1 MLDNRTFVRYHLFVL
16 EVMAEA
22 PSAGAELV
30 ALRRRIDA
38 LELEFSRKA
47 FAFLESR
54 EWDSEGF
61 NTALDWMRINC
72 HMTST
77 TAADRLA
84 VGERLGELPQS
95 MEVMEAGEIG
105 FAHLTV
111 MARTANAIRAD
122 FDETKLLDLAR
133 EFSPGKFHYKCLH
146 YRHSVDAESYGKAQE
161 KLYEERALRLSTAED
176 GCLLLSGVLD
186 PVGGAAV
193 RAALEPLARLS
204 GAHDDRKLEQRN
216 ADALVELATGKQK
229 VAMQVTAS
237 LETLLGLLGAPGGE
251 NEFTLPIAA
260 KTVQRWACD
269 CSLTRILM
277 QDSVVIDV
285 GRSERTVKGPR
296 RKALIARDRHCRWP
310 ACERP
315 ASWCDSHHIVHWL
328 TGGDG
333 ELENQVLL
341 CHRHHR
347 MVHEGGWQLIKTDSG
362 EVMTIAPT
370 VTFGLPRGP
379 D

>member
-1 MLDNRTFVRYHLFVL
+1 MLDVG
-16 EVMAEA
+16 AEA
-22 PSAGAELV
+22 PSAGDELL

-47 FAFLESR
+47 FAFAESR
-54 EWDSEGF
+54 EWDAEGF
-61 NTALDWMRINC
+61 NTALDWLRITC

-77 TAADRLA
+77 VAADRLA
-84 VGERLGELPQS
+84 VGERLGELTQS
-95 MEVMEAGEIG
+95 VQAMDAGEIG
-105 FAHLTV
+105 FAHVAV
-111 MARTANAIRAD
+111 MARTANAIRAE
-122 FDETKLLDLAR
+122 FDETRLLDLAR
-133 EFSPGKFHYKCLH
+133 EFSPGKFHYKCMH
-146 YRHSVDAESYGKAQE
+146 YRHSVDAESYAKGQE
-161 KLYEERALRLSTAED
+161 KLYLERSLRLSTAED
-176 GCLLLSGVLD
+176 GCLLISGVLD
-186 PVGGAAV
+186 PAGGAAV
-193 RAALEPLARLS
+193 RTALEPLARLS

-237 LETLLGLLGAPGGE
+237 LETLLGLLGAPGAE

-285 GRSERTVKGPR
+285 GRAERTVKGAR
-296 RKALIARDRHCRWP
+296 RRALMARDRHCRWP
-310 ACERP
+310 GCERL
-315 ASWCDSHHIVHWL
+315 ASWCDSHHVVHWVL
-328 TGGDG
+328 GGGG

-347 MVHEGGWQLIKTDSG
+347 MVHEGGWQLIKNEAG
-362 EVMTIAPT
+362 EIITIAPT